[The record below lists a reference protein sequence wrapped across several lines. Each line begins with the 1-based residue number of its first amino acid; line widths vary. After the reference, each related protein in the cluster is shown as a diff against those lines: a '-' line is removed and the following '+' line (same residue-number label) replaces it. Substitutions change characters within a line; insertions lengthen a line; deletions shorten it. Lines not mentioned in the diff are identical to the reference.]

1 MTDALALRG
10 MVDELVAAG
19 VTDVIACPGSRST
32 PLALAT
38 RAHPGLRVRVLLD
51 ERSAGF
57 FALGLARASRRPV
70 AIVVTSGTAV
80 ANLLPAV
87 VEASL
92 ARVSL
97 ILLTADRPPDLRD
110 RGAPQTVDQ
119 VGIFGGHVR
128 WFCELP
134 LLDGASET
142 RRHVRSVIGRAVA
155 TARRGPAGPV
165 HVNIPFREPLVPT
178 SALGPLGQLGSPDAV
193 DMIDGLAPSADGH
206 DGPFTDAMAGRPRL
220 LAADIAGLAA
230 RIASVERGLIIA
242 GPQDDPDLPAA
253 LARLAAATGYP
264 IVADPLSGV
273 RCGPHD
279 RSLVISHADHLVRP
293 GPWRDAHLPELVIRF
308 GATPTSKPVMT
319 LLGEVAPTQIVV
331 DGDGGW
337 REPAI
342 IPTTFVHADATATAL
357 ALAYEVAS
365 EATEAATVASAT
377 VASATDAAATTT
389 VAGRGAR
396 DGAAAAGLDSDLRWA
411 SAWAD
416 ADRTADRALVDW
428 SAGVQARGEP
438 FEGLPFALFGGVL
451 PDGALLWAGNS
462 MPVRDLDDW
471 LGGSS
476 RAIRPLSNRGANG
489 IDGVV
494 STALGAAA
502 AEVGP
507 VALVVGDISF
517 LHDLNALVA
526 ARMHHLSAT
535 IVIIDNDGGGIFSF
549 LPQATTDAPEVGLP
563 EHYEELFGTP
573 HGIEV
578 GPIVT
583 ALGGEYRAVGPAEL
597 TAALADSIGRPGVRV
612 LGFRT
617 DRARNVELHREAA
630 AAVADALS
638 RR

>member
-1 MTDALALRG
+1 MTDTLALRG
-10 MVDELVAAG
+10 IVDELVAAG
-19 VTDVIACPGSRST
+19 VLEVIVCPGSRST
-32 PLALAT
+32 ALALAT

-70 AIVVTSGTAV
+70 AVVVTSGTAV

-92 ARVSL
+92 ARVPL
-97 ILLTADRPPDLRD
+97 VLLTADRPPELRD

-119 VGIFGGHVR
+119 VGIFGPHVR
-128 WFCELP
+128 WSAELP
-134 LLDGASET
+134 LLDGEPET
-142 RRHVRSVIGRAVA
+142 RRHIRSVVGRAVA
-155 TARRGPAGPV
+155 TAHAGPAGPV
-165 HVNIPFREPLVPT
+165 HLNIPFREPLIPT
-178 SALGPLGQLGSPDAV
+178 SALGPLGLLDGVGAFDSPRAAE
-193 DMIDGLAPSADGH
+193 GRAR
-206 DGPFTDAMAGRPRL
+206 PFTDVVSGRRRL
-220 LAADIAGLAA
+220 IAADLADLAA
-230 RIASVERGLIIA
+230 RLLSVERGLIVA
-242 GPQDDPDLPAA
+242 GPQDDPELPAA

-279 RSLVISHADHLVRP
+279 RSYVVSHADHLVRP
-293 GPWRDAHLPELVIRF
+293 GPWRDTHLPDLVIRF
-308 GATPTSKPVMT
+308 GAAPTSKPVMT

-342 IPTTFVHADATATAL
+342 IPTTFIHADATTTAL
-357 ALAYEVAS
+357 ALADEVVKAGAS
-365 EATEAATVASAT
+365 TLGAGTVP
-377 VASATDAAATTT
+377 AATTPRLT
-389 VAGRGAR
+389 
-396 DGAAAAGLDSDLRWA
+396 SRWA
-411 SAWAD
+411 SAWTD
-416 ADRTADRALVDW
+416 ADRMADRALHDW
-428 SAGVQARGEP
+428 LAGVQGRGEP
-438 FEGLPFALFGGVL
+438 FEGLPFALLGGLL
-451 PDGALLWAGNS
+451 PGGSLLWAGNS

-471 LGGSS
+471 LPGGD

-507 VALVVGDISF
+507 VALVVGDVSF

-526 ARMHHLSAT
+526 ARLHGLSAT
-535 IVIIDNDGGGIFSF
+535 IVLIDNDGGGIFSF
-549 LPQATTDAPEVGLP
+549 LPQASTNAPEVGLP

-573 HGIEV
+573 HGIDV

-583 ALGGEYRAVGPAEL
+583 ALGGEYQAVGPAEL
-597 TAALADSIGRPGVRV
+597 AAALADSIGRPGVRV

-617 DRARNVELHREAA
+617 DRGRNVELHREAA
-630 AAVADALS
+630 AAVASALVEGLAQT
-638 RR
+638 